1 MGVYVNVRVHKQPV
15 TGMST
20 NVSAP
25 YKMKTFDLELKSPKS
40 LHGKIEDQIVHVDVF

>member
-1 MGVYVNVRVHKQPV
+1 MSTLEYKQPV

-25 YKMKTFDLELKSPKS
+25 KKMKTFDLFDLGLKSPKS